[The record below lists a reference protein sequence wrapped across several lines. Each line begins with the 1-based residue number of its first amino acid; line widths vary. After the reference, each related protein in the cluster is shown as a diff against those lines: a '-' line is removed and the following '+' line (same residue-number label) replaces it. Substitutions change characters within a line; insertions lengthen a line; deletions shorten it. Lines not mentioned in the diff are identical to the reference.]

1 MFKLLNNI
9 QGYVQ
14 NGYAGN
20 HLMMADTGDSILG
33 AAHTVSTADDFVP
46 ELWSDGIYRYFERG
60 TVFKNLIEDF
70 SSMVKGSGDTIN
82 IPQID
87 LVASADKAADSLV
100 TYDATAT
107 TVTQL
112 VINKHKYNAMLFEDM
127 LMIQSNADLVA
138 KYTQM
143 FGEAL
148 ARAVDADIWA
158 ELDGVNQGATLG
170 TDDVLTDAEFQA
182 ALANLGENDVPYM
195 DGGCSLVVNPTLMAD
210 ILDPAAGVSRN
221 FWRADA
227 GGDGGVLT
235 EGGTKGFIGKL
246 FGINT
251 YMSNTIAT
259 AGTAISGAIFHKSA
273 AVCAVQQD
281 VRVQAEYSID
291 ALGTKVVADMIYGA
305 KLIDSASNKK
315 GYKFT
320 NAS

>member
-1 MFKLLNNI
+1 MAITGGML
-9 QGYVQ
+9 
-14 NGYAGN
+14 GN
-20 HLMMADTGDSILG
+20 AF
-33 AAHTVSTADDFVP
+33 TATDAEEFVP
-46 ELWSDGIYRYFERG
+46 EIWSDGIYRFFQRG
-60 TVFKNLIEDF
+60 TVFKNLVEDY
-70 SSMVKGSGDTIN
+70 SSLVKGSGDTVN

-87 LVASADKAADSLV
+87 LVASADKAINTLV
-100 TYDATAT
+100 TYDATDST
-107 TVTQL
+107 QTQL
-112 VINKHKYNAMLFEDM
+112 VINKHKYNAMLFEDV
-127 LMIQSNADLVA
+127 LMIQSNSDLMA

-158 ELDGVNQGATLG
+158 ELDGVNAGATLG
-170 TDDVLTDAEFQA
+170 TDDILTDPEFQT
-182 ALANLGENDVPYM
+182 ALASLGENDIPYM
-195 DGGCSLVVNPTLMAD
+195 DGGVSMVVNPTLMAD
-210 ILDPAAGVSRN
+210 ILDPAGGVSRN

-227 GGDGGVLT
+227 GGDGKVLT

-246 FGINT
+246 FGINV
-251 YMSNTIAT
+251 YMSNTVAT

-273 AVCAVQQD
+273 CVVGVQQD

>member
-1 MFKLLNNI
+1 
-9 QGYVQ
+9 
-14 NGYAGN
+14 
-20 HLMMADTGDSILG
+20 MAITGGMLG
-33 AAHTVSTADDFVP
+33 AAHTTSTADDFVP

-60 TVFKNLIEDF
+60 TIFKNLIEDY
-70 SSMVKGSGDTIN
+70 SSMVKGAGDIVN

-87 LVASADKAADSLV
+87 FDASSDKAANTLV

-112 VINKHKYNAMLFEDM
+112 AINKHKYNAMLFEDV
-127 LMIQSNADLVA
+127 LMIQAEADLVA

-148 ARAVDADIWA
+148 ARAVDADIWDD
-158 ELDGVNQGATLG
+158 LDGINEGAVHA
-170 TDDVLTDAEFQA
+170 DDTISDAQFQS

-195 DGGCSLVVNPTLMAD
+195 DGSCSMVVNPTLMAD
-210 ILDPAAGVSRN
+210 ILDPAGGISRN

-227 GGDGGVLT
+227 SGDGSILNA
-235 EGGTKGFIGKL
+235 GGSKGFMGRL

-251 YMSNTIAT
+251 YMSNTIST
-259 AGTAISGAIFHKSA
+259 GGTSSTTSGAIFHKSA

-305 KLIDSASNKK
+305 KLIDSSSNKK
-315 GYKFT
+315 GYRFKNT
-320 NAS
+320 D

>member
-1 MFKLLNNI
+1 
-9 QGYVQ
+9 
-14 NGYAGN
+14 
-20 HLMMADTGDSILG
+20 MAITGGMLG
-33 AAHTVSTADDFVP
+33 AAHTTSTADDFVP

-60 TVFKNLIEDF
+60 TIIKNLVEDY
-70 SSMVKGSGDTIN
+70 SSLVKGSGDIVN

-87 LVASADKAADSLV
+87 FDASSDKAANTLV

-112 VINKHKYNAMLFEDM
+112 AIDKHKYNAMLFEDV
-127 LMIQSNADLVA
+127 LLIQSNADLVS

-158 ELDGVNQGATLG
+158 ELDGVNEGATLAG
-170 TDDVLTDAEFQA
+170 DDAMTAAEFQA

-195 DGGCSLVVNPTLMAD
+195 DGDCSFVVNPTFAAD
-210 ILDPAAGVSRN
+210 IMDPNAGISKN

-227 GGDGGVLT
+227 SGSGTVLVD
-235 EGGTKGFIGKL
+235 GGTKGFIGKL
-246 FGINT
+246 FGINV
-251 YMSNTIAT
+251 YMSNTVAT
-259 AGTAISGAIFHKSA
+259 SGTVISGAIFHKSA

-305 KLIDSASNKK
+305 KLLDSASNKR
-315 GYKFT
+315 GYKLT

>member
-1 MFKLLNNI
+1 
-9 QGYVQ
+9 
-14 NGYAGN
+14 
-20 HLMMADTGDSILG
+20 MAITGGMLG
-33 AAHTVSTADDFVP
+33 AAHTTSTADDFVP
-46 ELWSDGIYRYFERG
+46 ELWSEGIYRYFERG
-60 TVFKNLIEDF
+60 TIFKNLVEDY
-70 SSMVKGSGDTIN
+70 SSLVKGSGDIVN

-87 LVASADKAADSLV
+87 FDASSDKAANTLV

-112 VINKHKYNAMLFEDM
+112 AIDKHKYNAMLFEDV
-127 LMIQSNADLVA
+127 LLIQSNADLVA

-158 ELDGVNQGATLG
+158 ELDGVNEGATLG
-170 TDDVLTDAEFQA
+170 TDDVITAAEFQA

-195 DGGCSLVVNPTLMAD
+195 DGDCSFVVNPTLAAD
-210 ILDPAAGVSRN
+210 IMDPNAGISKN

-227 GGDGGVLT
+227 SGSGTVLY

-246 FGINT
+246 FGINV
-251 YMSNTIAT
+251 YMSNTVAT

-281 VRVQAEYSID
+281 VRVQSEYSID

-315 GYKFT
+315 GYKLT

>member
-1 MFKLLNNI
+1 
-9 QGYVQ
+9 
-14 NGYAGN
+14 
-20 HLMMADTGDSILG
+20 MAITGGMLG
-33 AAHTVSTADDFVP
+33 AAHTVSSADDFVP
-46 ELWSDGIYRYFERG
+46 ELWSEGIYRYFERG
-60 TVFKNLIEDF
+60 TVFRNLVEDY
-70 SSMVKGSGDTIN
+70 SSLVKGSGDIVN

-87 LVASADKAADSLV
+87 FDASSDKAADTLV

-112 VINKHKYNAMLFEDM
+112 AINKHKYNAMLFEDI
-127 LMIQSNADLVA
+127 LQIQSNADLVA

-148 ARAVDADIWA
+148 ARALDADIWD
-158 ELDGVNQGATLG
+158 ELDGINEGAVHADDTLS
-170 TDDVLTDAEFQA
+170 DAQFQA

-195 DGGCSLVVNPTLMAD
+195 DGGCALVVNPTLMAD

-227 GGDGGVLT
+227 GGDGSVLNQ
-235 EGGTKGFIGKL
+235 GGTKGFMGRL
-246 FGINT
+246 FGINV
-251 YMSNTIAT
+251 YMSNTIST
-259 AGTAISGAIFHKSA
+259 AGTSSTTSGAIFHKSA

-305 KLIDSASNKK
+305 KLVDSASNKK
-315 GYKFT
+315 GYRFKNT
-320 NAS
+320 D

>member
-1 MFKLLNNI
+1 
-9 QGYVQ
+9 
-14 NGYAGN
+14 
-20 HLMMADTGDSILG
+20 MAITGGMLG
-33 AAHTVSTADDFVP
+33 AAHTTSTADDFVP

-60 TVFKNLIEDF
+60 TIFKNLIEDY
-70 SSMVKGSGDTIN
+70 SSLVKGSGDIVN

-87 LVASADKAADSLV
+87 FDASSDKAANTLV

-112 VINKHKYNAMLFEDM
+112 AIDKHKYNAMLFEDV
-127 LMIQSNADLVA
+127 LLIQSNSDLVS

-158 ELDGVNQGATLG
+158 ELDGVNEGATLG
-170 TDDVLTDAEFQA
+170 TDDVMLAAEFQA

-195 DGGCSLVVNPTLMAD
+195 DGDCSFVVNPTLAAD
-210 ILDPAAGVSRN
+210 IMDPNAGISKN

-227 GGDGGVLT
+227 SGSGTVLT
-235 EGGTKGFIGKL
+235 EGATKGFIGKL
-246 FGINT
+246 FGINV
-251 YMSNTIAT
+251 YMSNTVAT

-315 GYKFT
+315 GYKLT

>member
-1 MFKLLNNI
+1 
-9 QGYVQ
+9 
-14 NGYAGN
+14 
-20 HLMMADTGDSILG
+20 MAITGGMLG
-33 AAHTVSTADDFVP
+33 AAHTVSSADDFVP
-46 ELWSDGIYRYFERG
+46 ELWSEGIYRYFERG
-60 TVFKNLIEDF
+60 TVFRNLVEDY
-70 SSMVKGSGDTIN
+70 SSLVKGSGDIVN

-87 LVASADKAADSLV
+87 FDASSDKAADTLV

-112 VINKHKYNAMLFEDM
+112 AINKHKYNAMLFEDI
-127 LMIQSNADLVA
+127 LQIQSNADLVA

-148 ARAVDADIWA
+148 ARALDADIWD
-158 ELDGVNQGATLG
+158 ELDGINEGAVHADDTLS
-170 TDDVLTDAEFQA
+170 DVQFQA

-195 DGGCSLVVNPTLMAD
+195 DGGCALVVNPTLMAD

-227 GGDGGVLT
+227 GGDGSVLNQ
-235 EGGTKGFIGKL
+235 GGSKGFMGRL
-246 FGINT
+246 FGINV
-251 YMSNTIAT
+251 YMSNTIST
-259 AGTAISGAIFHKSA
+259 AGTSSTTSGAIFHKSA

-305 KLIDSASNKK
+305 KLVDSSSNKK
-315 GYKFT
+315 GYRFKNT
-320 NAS
+320 D

>member
-1 MFKLLNNI
+1 MAITGGML
-9 QGYVQ
+9 
-14 NGYAGN
+14 GN
-20 HLMMADTGDSILG
+20 AF
-33 AAHTVSTADDFVP
+33 TATDAEEFVP
-46 ELWSDGIYRYFERG
+46 QVWADGIYRFFERG
-60 TVFKNLIEDF
+60 TVFKGLIEDY
-70 SSMVKGSGDTIN
+70 SSLVQGAGDTVN

-87 LVASADKAADSLV
+87 LVASADKSINTLV
-100 TYDATAT
+100 TYDATDST
-107 TVTQL
+107 QTQL
-112 VINKHKYNAMLFEDM
+112 LIDKHKYNAMLFEDV
-127 LMIQSNADLVA
+127 LMIQTNADLMA

-148 ARAVDADIWA
+148 ARALDADIWA

-195 DGGCSLVVNPTLMAD
+195 DGGVSMVVNPTLMAD

-227 GGDGGVLT
+227 GGDGSALI

-246 FGINT
+246 FGINV
-251 YMSNTIAT
+251 YMSNTVAT
-259 AGTAISGAIFHKSA
+259 AGTEISGALFHKSA

-305 KLIDSASNKK
+305 KFLYLIVIKR
-315 GYKFT
+315 GGLPPLF
-320 NAS
+320 

>member
-1 MFKLLNNI
+1 
-9 QGYVQ
+9 
-14 NGYAGN
+14 
-20 HLMMADTGDSILG
+20 MAITGGMLG
-33 AAHTVSTADDFVP
+33 AAHTTSTADDFVP

-60 TVFKNLIEDF
+60 TIFKNLVEDY
-70 SSMVKGSGDTIN
+70 SSLVKGSGDIVN

-87 LVASADKAADSLV
+87 FDASSDKAANTLV

-112 VINKHKYNAMLFEDM
+112 AIDKHKYNAMLFEDV
-127 LMIQSNADLVA
+127 LLIQSNADLVS

-158 ELDGVNQGATLG
+158 ELDGVNEGATLAG
-170 TDDVLTDAEFQA
+170 DDAMTAAEFQA

-195 DGGCSLVVNPTLMAD
+195 DGDCSFVVNPTFAAD
-210 ILDPAAGVSRN
+210 IMDPNAGISKN

-227 GGDGGVLT
+227 SGSGTVLVD
-235 EGGTKGFIGKL
+235 GGTKGFIGKL
-246 FGINT
+246 FGINV
-251 YMSNTIAT
+251 YMSNTVAT
-259 AGTAISGAIFHKSA
+259 SGTVISGAIFHKSA

-305 KLIDSASNKK
+305 KLLDSASNKR
-315 GYKFT
+315 GYKLT

>member
-1 MFKLLNNI
+1 
-9 QGYVQ
+9 
-14 NGYAGN
+14 
-20 HLMMADTGDSILG
+20 MAITGGMLG
-33 AAHTVSTADDFVP
+33 AAHTTSTADDFVP

-60 TVFKNLIEDF
+60 TIFKNLIEDY
-70 SSMVKGSGDTIN
+70 SSLVKGSGDIVN

-87 LVASADKAADSLV
+87 FDASSDKAANTLV

-112 VINKHKYNAMLFEDM
+112 AIDKHKYNAMLFEDV
-127 LMIQSNADLVA
+127 LLIQSNADLVS

-158 ELDGVNQGATLG
+158 ELDGVNEGATLG
-170 TDDVLTDAEFQA
+170 TDDVMLAAEFQA

-195 DGGCSLVVNPTLMAD
+195 DGDCSFVVNPTLAAD
-210 ILDPAAGVSRN
+210 IMDPNAGISKN
-221 FWRADA
+221 FWRSDA
-227 GGDGGVLT
+227 SGSGTVLT
-235 EGGTKGFIGKL
+235 EGATKGFIGKL
-246 FGINT
+246 FGINV
-251 YMSNTIAT
+251 YMSNTVAT

>member
-1 MFKLLNNI
+1 
-9 QGYVQ
+9 
-14 NGYAGN
+14 
-20 HLMMADTGDSILG
+20 MAITGGMLG
-33 AAHTVSTADDFVP
+33 AAHTTSTADDFVP

-60 TVFKNLIEDF
+60 TVFKNLVEDY
-70 SSMVKGSGDTIN
+70 SSLVKGAGDTVN

-87 LVASADKAADSLV
+87 LVASASKAANTLI

-112 VINKHKYNAMLFEDM
+112 AIDQHKYNAMLFEDI
-127 LMIQSNADLVA
+127 LGIQSNADLVS

-148 ARAVDADIWA
+148 SRAVDATIWG
-158 ELDGVNQGATLG
+158 ELDGVNQGATLAA
-170 TDDVLTDAEFQA
+170 DDAMTAAEFQA

-195 DGGCSLVVNPTLMAD
+195 DGDCSFVVNPTLAAD
-210 ILDPAAGVSRN
+210 IMDPSAGISKN

-227 GGDGGVLT
+227 SGSGTVLYDGAS
-235 EGGTKGFIGKL
+235 KGFIGKL
-246 FGINT
+246 FGINV

-259 AGTAISGAIFHKSA
+259 GGTDISGAIFHKSA

-281 VRVQAEYSID
+281 VRVQAEYSVD

-305 KLIDSASNKK
+305 KLLDSASNKR
-315 GYKFT
+315 GYKLT

>member
-1 MFKLLNNI
+1 
-9 QGYVQ
+9 
-14 NGYAGN
+14 
-20 HLMMADTGDSILG
+20 MAITGGMLG
-33 AAHTVSTADDFVP
+33 AAHTTTTADDFVP

-60 TVFKNLIEDF
+60 TIFKNLVEAY
-70 SSMVKGSGDTIN
+70 SSLVKGSGDIVN

-87 LVASADKAADSLV
+87 FDASSDKAINTLV

-112 VINKHKYNAMLFEDM
+112 EINKHKYNAMLFED
-127 LMIQSNADLVA
+127 LLQIQSNADLVA

-148 ARAVDADIWA
+148 ARAVDADIWG
-158 ELDGVNQGATLG
+158 ELDGINEG
-170 TDDVLTDAEFQA
+170 TELAADDAMPDSEIQA

-195 DGGCSLVVNPTLMAD
+195 DGGCSFVVNPTLMAD
-210 ILDPAAGVSRN
+210 ILDPAAGITRN

-227 GGDGGVLT
+227 SGNGAVLT
-235 EGGTKGFIGKL
+235 EGGTKGFMGKL

-251 YMSNTIAT
+251 YMSNTIST
-259 AGTAISGAIFHKSA
+259 GGTSSTTSGAIFHKSA

-305 KLIDSASNKK
+305 KLLDSSSNKR
-315 GYKFT
+315 GYRFK
-320 NAS
+320 NKD